1 MGLDNQ
7 EEVMQ
12 KEIQSL
18 KRKTLYLGMATIVF
32 AINLIFSMAYQARYY
47 AAILDYY
54 HSTWEQNQELLHYLE
69 EFGSDLEERNGY
81 LREILSAKN

>member
-18 KRKTLYLGMATIVF
+18 KRRTLYLGVVIV
-32 AINLIFSMAYQARYY
+32 AIMVNLIFSMVYQLRCY
-47 AAILDYY
+47 ATILDYY

-81 LREILSAKN
+81 LREILSMGN